1 MRKPWRIAATAI
13 TATALAVSLA
23 GCASNNEKSGFT
35 PKLDTKA
42 QEQLDIVGYFGNF
55 EALDQVV
62 ADFNKT
68 YPNVTVNYQ
77 QVGSKD
83 EEKYLEANGGTDIF
97 MTSADTLAP
106 GAICVS
112 EHCADLNEHGIDTSA
127 IDETMLASSKV
138 DGKQLSIP
146 MGQSITGL
154 VVNKTL
160 LEKEGLSVPTTK
172 DEFLSTLAALKEK
185 GYDAPIQG
193 PTSKVYADLTAGMTF
208 TQIGTDNTLQNQ
220 LKAGDASAS
229 SKLEPSF
236 EFMNELIKDGYLDQ
250 KVNATYPNDNYD
262 KAIMSFFEGNVP
274 FWACNSEKVSGMKK
288 RESKSEAFSANPF
301 EYTFINVPS
310 GESGQ
315 YAYREP
321 WYGFALS
328 KTSDCSDYATEFM
341 RFMAT
346 KDEINTLSSV
356 KGVPS
361 VAKEPVNDD
370 IYQNVLSSE
379 ALDKGYVN
387 DGSVTSAMEQSWY
400 TVATAYASGEYKSA
414 DEAAKAY
421 VESCKE

>member
-1 MRKPWRIAATAI
+1 MKKPWRIAVTAI
-13 TATALAVSLA
+13 TAGALAFSLA
-23 GCASNNEKSGFT
+23 GCAGSNEKSGFT
-35 PKLDTKA
+35 PKLDTKTQA
-42 QEQLDIVGYFGNF
+42 QLDIVGYFGNF

-83 EEKYLEANGGTDIF
+83 EEKYLEANTGTDIF
-97 MTSADTLAP
+97 MTSAETLAP
-106 GAICVS
+106 SETCIA
-112 EHCADLNEHGIDTSA
+112 EHCADLNEQGIDTSA
-127 IDETMLASSKV
+127 IDETMLASSKD

-185 GYDAPIQG
+185 GYSAPIQG
-193 PTSKVYADLTAGMTF
+193 PSSRVYADLGAGMAF
-208 TQIGTDNTLQNQ
+208 TQIGTDSALQSK
-220 LKAGDASAS
+220 LKAGDTSAS
-229 SKLEPSF
+229 SELEPAF
-236 EFMNELIKDGYLDQ
+236 NFVNELTQDGYLDQ
-250 KVNATYPNDNYD
+250 SVNATYPKDNYD

-288 RESKSEAFSANPF
+288 RESKSDAFSANPF

-310 GESGQ
+310 GECGQ

-328 KTSDCSDYATEFM
+328 KTSDCSDYAAEFI

-361 VAKEPVNDD
+361 VATEPVNDD

-387 DGSVTSAMEQSWY
+387 DGSVTYAMEQNWY
-400 TVATAYASGEYKSA
+400 TVATAYANGEYKSA
-414 DEAAKAY
+414 ADAAKAY
-421 VESCKE
+421 IESCKE

>member
-112 EHCADLNEHGIDTSA
+112 EHC
-127 IDETMLASSKV
+127 
-138 DGKQLSIP
+138 
-146 MGQSITGL
+146 
-154 VVNKTL
+154 
-160 LEKEGLSVPTTK
+160 
-172 DEFLSTLAALKEK
+172 
-185 GYDAPIQG
+185 
-193 PTSKVYADLTAGMTF
+193 ADLTAGMTF